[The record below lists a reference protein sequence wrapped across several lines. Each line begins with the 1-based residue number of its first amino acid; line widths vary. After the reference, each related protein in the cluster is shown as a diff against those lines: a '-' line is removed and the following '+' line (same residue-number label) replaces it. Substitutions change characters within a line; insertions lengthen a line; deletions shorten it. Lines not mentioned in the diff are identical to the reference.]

1 MVLCTQVK
9 MWEKFHR
16 ESVLEQ
22 KKEKKGDTDT
32 NKIPDWLE
40 RYVEY
45 KFHLYDR
52 TGDFAHKQLPEI

>member
-1 MVLCTQVK
+1 